1 MPKFKTITLKRSNK
15 AGEEYSEK
23 FEIHVDPDGYFYTA
37 PSEEVLEAAQS
48 LTMRHAAYLKTPRRN
63 ARCRL
68 VCPTYEGL
76 EETLKEA
83 IDEMLAVEVMTE
95 RVIVYERQ
103 ADVSVWQDTDGS
115 IHANGYLGN
124 DRGEKGG
131 GWNDCGAN
139 IHAGNAPKYFSI
151 GLTARVLDKITYR
164 RPNSER
170 VEFKRPEWGHSHLSF
185 PTWGAKLNGFV
196 VGLPDKPERLESMPY
211 TEEAAKFFYDAM
223 IGIASMGIRLHEFF
237 ADEARVQ
244 RAIEHGGMPL
254 LAQAGGSQDG

>member
-1 MPKFKTITLKRSNK
+1 
-15 AGEEYSEK
+15 
-23 FEIHVDPDGYFYTA
+23 
-37 PSEEVLEAAQS
+37 
-48 LTMRHAAYLKTPRRN
+48 
-63 ARCRL
+63 
-68 VCPTYEGL
+68 
-76 EETLKEA
+76 
-83 IDEMLAVEVMTE
+83 MLAVEVMTE

-244 RAIEHGGMPL
+244 RAIKQGGMPL
-254 LAQAGGSQDG
+254 LAIKED